1 MIMMKPKRHLPT
13 MVEIALG
20 LGSILC
26 GHALLLTVTKGAA
39 LWFLGFVQLAYVLPA
54 GLWAHKRGY
63 RKMRHMIT
71 LVAGLTFLL
80 NILGWIAIF
89 SLWTK
94 PLG

>member
-1 MIMMKPKRHLPT
+1 MMKPKRIFPNK
-13 MVEIALG
+13 VEIALG
-20 LGSILC
+20 LGLILC
-26 GHALLLTVTKGAA
+26 GHALLLAVTMGAA
-39 LWFLGFVQLAYVLPA
+39 LWFLGFVQFVYVLPA

-71 LVAGLTFLL
+71 LLAGLTFLL
-80 NILGWIAIF
+80 NILAWIAIF